1 VPALFVADMASVV
14 DPDMFQVPVA
24 ALCNSTREVLS
35 THLNPLKVVPTD
47 EGLLR

>member
-1 VPALFVADMASVV
+1 MASVV
-14 DPDMFQVPVA
+14 DTDVFQVPIA
-24 ALCNSTREVLS
+24 ALCTSTREALS